1 VKHFQKIAEGIDV
14 SGINAEL
21 AANPHLWDQHRI
33 RKTADGTPHSRMS
46 DIWVRYNDVAPY
58 EASGDYRG
66 FNDAHIPVW
75 YEAYDALPS
84 LRPVMFGLMARM
96 HGEMLGGVLITRIP
110 PGEGIARHTDSS
122 WHVDYFEKF
131 YLSLESAPGADFC
144 CEHDGVT
151 ERLNPAPGD
160 IYLFD
165 NHKPHWVEN
174 QSERDRVTAI
184 ICIRRARA

>member
-1 VKHFQKIAEGIDV
+1 MRHFQKVAEGIDV
-14 SGINAEL
+14 SQVNAQL
-21 AANPHLWDQHRI
+21 AENPHLWDQHSI
-33 RKTADGTPHSRMS
+33 RKTAPGTPHSRMS

-58 EASGDYRG
+58 EASGNYAG

-75 YEAYDALPS
+75 YEAFYALPA
-84 LRPVMFGLMARM
+84 LQPIIRELACRVGC
-96 HGEMLGGVLITRIP
+96 EMLGGVLITRIP

-131 YLSLESAPGADFC
+131 YLSLQSAPGSDFC

-151 ERLNPAPGD
+151 ERLNPAPGE

-165 NHKPHWVEN
+165 NHKTHWVEN
-174 QSERDRVTAI
+174 NSDTDRVTAI
-184 ICIRRARA
+184 ICIRRLPA